1 MNTHSL
7 RRGLLIIL
15 PILLIHLGI
24 TVHGQDVRVLP
35 SVSRSYAITQVT
47 IHQGPG
53 RKVEKGT
60 ILIKNGLIAAVGKN
74 IPIPSDAILLKG
86 DSLYVYPGFIDGL
99 SRIAVTKPKEEPS
112 KERQKDPGNPPAEA
126 AGITPSQDVRAL
138 ISPVDKSIEEWRALG
153 FTTTQVVPYGGML
166 PGSSAIAFLGGTNAT
181 DMTLVGKSALYSE
194 LQPADRM
201 YPNTILG
208 ILAKWKELYRQ
219 ASLAKSYAGVYAS
232 NRTGLESPG
241 SDRILESFYPV
252 IDKQIPVLFKAEKNL
267 DVQRVLSLKNEL
279 GFNLVLA
286 EVKEGWDLIPK
297 LKTSGAKVFLSL
309 ELPEEKSEKDK
320 KDKEKKKDDQA
331 IVPDSVE
338 RKTLEKRRDDFRA
351 LYVGQASAFQKAS
364 VPFGFSTLSVKP
376 KDVQGN
382 IRKMIK
388 AGLTEDGAIAAL
400 TISAAQALGISDRLG
415 SIDAGKIAN
424 LVISHKSYFDEK
436 GKVTYVFIDGVLYK
450 IEPQKID
457 KAEGDK
463 KPEKP

>member
-252 IDKQIPVLFKAEKNL
+252 IDKQIP
-267 DVQRVLSLKNEL
+267 
-279 GFNLVLA
+279 
-286 EVKEGWDLIPK
+286 P
-297 LKTSGAKVFLSL
+297 
-309 ELPEEKSEKDK
+309 
-320 KDKEKKKDDQA
+320 
-331 IVPDSVE
+331 
-338 RKTLEKRRDDFRA
+338 
-351 LYVGQASAFQKAS
+351 
-364 VPFGFSTLSVKP
+364 
-376 KDVQGN
+376 
-382 IRKMIK
+382 
-388 AGLTEDGAIAAL
+388 
-400 TISAAQALGISDRLG
+400 
-415 SIDAGKIAN
+415 
-424 LVISHKSYFDEK
+424 
-436 GKVTYVFIDGVLYK
+436 
-450 IEPQKID
+450 
-457 KAEGDK
+457 
-463 KPEKP
+463 